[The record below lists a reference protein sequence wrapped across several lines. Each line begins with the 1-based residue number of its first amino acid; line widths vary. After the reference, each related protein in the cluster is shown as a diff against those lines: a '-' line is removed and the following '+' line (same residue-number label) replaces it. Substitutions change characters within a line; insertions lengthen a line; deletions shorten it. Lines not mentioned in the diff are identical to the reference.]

1 MHSRKAKES
10 RMQRRRKR
18 QINIS
23 IIRIVSIAV
32 LICILLCLYFN
43 KDCDDK
49 ICYTENS
56 NIDYKVY
63 LENNDFYENDYVEK
77 DNRYIASLI
86 KNIIANFN
94 YELDATEKGIDYNYS
109 YSIDAEVNVK
119 EVKNKESIYNFKEEL
134 LAKENLIQNSNENL
148 KINEDVTIDYNHYN
162 NIIKRF
168 VSTYGLDNIDST
180 LKISMNIKIDGLSK
194 EIKDGKK
201 CNNNNEYVVALEM
214 PLTTKTIG
222 IEINSDIVKCRE
234 QVKVGT
240 DSKSYII
247 LSIAIILSII
257 EIYLIIVLV
266 EYIKGTK
273 TPEDIYKN
281 ELNKILDGYGEFIQR
296 INNNINLNEYN
307 PVYLE
312 VFEDMLK
319 IRDTIQ
325 EPILMKEDKE
335 KKSTYFIIPDKT
347 KILYIYELN
356 VDNIKKNYKK

>member
-1 MHSRKAKES
+1 MHSRRVQES
-10 RMQRRRKR
+10 RMQRRRRK

-32 LICILLCLYFN
+32 LICVLLCLYFN

-56 NIDYKVY
+56 NVDYKVY

-109 YSIDAEVNVK
+109 YSIEAEVNVK

-134 LAKENLIQNSNENL
+134 LTKENLTQNSNENL

-180 LKISMNIKIDGLSK
+180 LKVSMNIKIDGLSK

-247 LSIAIILSII
+247 LSVAIILSII
-257 EIYLIIVLV
+257 EIYLVVVLI
-266 EYIKGTK
+266 EYVKGTK

-296 INNNINLNEYN
+296 INNNINVNDYN

-325 EPILMKEDKE
+325 EPILMREDKE
-335 KKSTYFIIPDKT
+335 KKSAYFMIPDKT

-356 VDNIKKNYKK
+356 VDNIKRSYKK